1 MSEHDIKLL
10 KPMDNSDGK
19 DIFTVF
25 CNEKSIGKIEL
36 YSNSFHKQNQYLRLQ
51 LSEYETAWAVPL
63 FSHIQ
68 KTVKKPLQVMVLS
81 TDAEQVKFLLAGGF
95 VCKRKCYEI
104 DVTAKELILRSE
116 VTPINAAEKGVPE
129 YDMCCRLLFDYYK
142 QTHAEINPLSADYI
156 EFCECLPEKVL
167 YQSCFGN
174 TMHFAFVEENEIA
187 YIGSTNVNS
196 IQSFAESLVQM
207 LFSDYE
213 RICFECDNSDAAAM
227 RLKGLFKAEILESFD
242 TYILW

>member
-10 KPMDNSDGK
+10 KTMDNSDGK

-36 YSNSFHKQNQYLRLQ
+36 YSNRFHKQNQYLHLH
-51 LSEYETAWAVPL
+51 LSEYETAWAIPL
-63 FSHIQ
+63 FSDIQ
-68 KTVKKPLQVMVLS
+68 KIVKKPLQVMVSS
-81 TDAEQVKFLLAGGF
+81 TDAERVKFLLAGGF
-95 VCKRKCYEI
+95 VCKRKCYEM
-104 DVTAKELILRSE
+104 DVTAKELISKSQ
-116 VTPINAAEKGVPE
+116 VTPMNAAETGVPE

-142 QTHAEINPLSADYI
+142 QTHAKVNPLTADYI
-156 EFCECLPEKVL
+156 EFCECLPEKAL
-167 YQSCFGN
+167 YQNYLGH

-187 YIGSTNVNS
+187 YIGSTDVNS

-213 RICFECDNSDAAAM
+213 RICFECDNGDAAAM
-227 RLKGLFKAEILESFD
+227 QLKGLFKAEISESFD
-242 TYILW
+242 TYILG